1 MKRIAICLMI
11 LTSIFRFKEV
21 HAQVVYTDPIFPKET
36 DTVTIYYNAKLG
48 NAALVGV
55 SQVYAHT
62 GVITTL
68 SSSSVDWRH
77 VVGNWGTN
85 DTRVKMTSLGN
96 DLWSLRVHMKSFYTL
111 GGAFA
116 SGESILKMAFVFRD
130 QAGNKVGRASNG
142 GDIFHDVYSSNSGL
156 LVKIVQP
163 ELKTTL
169 GNASTLFS
177 IAAYTSKASDI
188 DVLLDGS
195 VYRSV
200 TSKDSIQAQFKGLS
214 VGNHQIVVSAMASP
228 ENKKDTVNF
237 IVNPSVKQVS
247 MPSGLEQGIN
257 YIDDSTVYLVLYAP
271 YKNYVYVLGDFNN
284 WLPDVNY
291 FMNYDPSRQVYWLKI
306 NGLEPGKEVGYQYL
320 INGDTRIA
328 DPFSPIMLHEWDD
341 SYIPSTTYP
350 NLKPYPKNKTTGWV
364 TVMQPGATPY
374 AWSKVNFTRPKK
386 EQLVIYELLIRD
398 YTKAQTF
405 KSIQDTL
412 PYLKRLGINA
422 IEFMPLAEFE
432 GNLSWGYNPA
442 SHMALDKY
450 YGTQDAF
457 KTLVDACHQNGIAVI
472 MDVVYNHAFSSAPIC
487 QLYWDAVN
495 FRPSNNSPYAN
506 VTAKHPFNVGY
517 DLNHSTSA
525 TNYYTKRTLKY
536 WLEEF
541 HIDGFRF
548 DLSKGLTQT
557 DYGTDVAAW
566 GRYDAARINTLDGY
580 HKHIQSISPGAY
592 TILEHFADN
601 DEEQELSKRG
611 MMTWGN
617 AVYNATEA
625 AMGYSS
631 TSDFGWLVDY
641 SKRGMQANSLVG
653 YASSHDEER
662 MGYKSKMYGNS
673 AGSYSTKNEEVYLK
687 RNALTYSFVHLV
699 PGPKMIWQF
708 DELGYD
714 YSINWCKDGTVSDA
728 CRLVEKPVRWD
739 YWTGISDRP
748 DLYYQH
754 AMFNHLKTNYESVYA
769 PTNFNFSSG
778 GSFKRLLLNGADFQT
793 IVVGNFDVVSAVKSP
808 IFTSTGWWYNFLTG
822 DSIQVSDVNVGLNFA
837 AGDYRIYTSKK
848 IVNPFLNDKISSSG
862 LKQLGS
868 IKLFPVPAVDE
879 LYLDL
884 DILNSI
890 QLGGANSTQD
900 VGSDSEGTQDVG
912 SEFSLNGFNS
922 VNIEIS
928 DVSGKIIK
936 QGNMSQNTW
945 IQRESEMIRL
955 DVSSLNSGIYFIKIN
970 AGSKMIKSKFSVAK

>member
-1 MKRIAICLMI
+1 M
-11 LTSIFRFKEV
+11 
-21 HAQVVYTDPIFPKET
+21 
-36 DTVTIYYNAKLG
+36 
-48 NAALVGV
+48 
-55 SQVYAHT
+55 
-62 GVITTL
+62 
-68 SSSSVDWRH
+68 
-77 VVGNWGTN
+77 
-85 DTRVKMTSLGN
+85 
-96 DLWSLRVHMKSFYTL
+96 
-111 GGAFA
+111 
-116 SGESILKMAFVFRD
+116 
-130 QAGNKVGRASNG
+130 
-142 GDIFHDVYSSNSGL
+142 
-156 LVKIVQP
+156 
-163 ELKTTL
+163 
-169 GNASTLFS
+169 
-177 IAAYTSKASDI
+177 
-188 DVLLDGS
+188 
-195 VYRSV
+195 
-200 TSKDSIQAQFKGLS
+200 
-214 VGNHQIVVSAMASP
+214 
-228 ENKKDTVNF
+228 
-237 IVNPSVKQVS
+237 
-247 MPSGLEQGIN
+247 
-257 YIDDSTVYLVLYAP
+257 
-271 YKNYVYVLGDFNN
+271 
-284 WLPDVNY
+284 
-291 FMNYDPSRQVYWLKI
+291 
-306 NGLEPGKEVGYQYL
+306 
-320 INGDTRIA
+320 
-328 DPFSPIMLHEWDD
+328 
-341 SYIPSTTYP
+341 
-350 NLKPYPKNKTTGWV
+350 
-364 TVMQPGATPY
+364 
-374 AWSKVNFTRPKK
+374 
-386 EQLVIYELLIRD
+386 LIRD

-422 IEFMPLAEFE
+422 IELMPVTEFE
-432 GNLSWGYNPA
+432 GNISWGYNPA

-450 YGTQDAF
+450 YGTRDAF
-457 KTLVDACHQNGIAVI
+457 KALVDACHQNGIAVI

-580 HKHIQSISPGAY
+580 HKHIQSITPGAY

-617 AVYNATEA
+617 AVHNATEA
-625 AMGYSS
+625 AMGYAS

-673 AGSYSTKNEEVYLK
+673 AGSYSTKNESIYLK
-687 RNALTYSFVHLV
+687 RNALTYAFVHLV

-748 DLYYQH
+748 DLFYQH

-778 GSFKRLLLNGADFQT
+778 GGFKRLLLNGSDFQT

-808 IFTSTGWWYNFLTG
+808 IFTSTGWWYNYLTG
-822 DSIQVSDVNVGLNFA
+822 DSIQVSDVNVSLNFA

-848 IVNPFLNDKISSSG
+848 IVNPFLNNQTSSTRINEWSG
-862 LKQLGS
+862 
-868 IKLFPVPAVDE
+868 IKFYPVPAEDA
-879 LYLDL
+879 LFLDL
-884 DILNSI
+884 NFSSINSGGGMNAVNGLN
-890 QLGGANSTQD
+890 ANSLFD
-900 VGSDSEGTQDVG
+900 V
-912 SEFSLNGFNS
+912 LNTS
-922 VNIEIS
+922 NIEIT
-928 DVSGKIIK
+928 DVSGKLLK
-936 QGNMSQNTW
+936 QGNLSQNTW
-945 IQRESEMIRL
+945 IQRDLELIRL
-955 DVSSLNSGIYFIKIN
+955 DISSLNSGIYFIQIHS
-970 AGSKMIKSKFSVAK
+970 GSKSYKSKFSVSK

>member
-1 MKRIAICLMI
+1 MKINQ
-11 LTSIFRFKEV
+11 SIPIVKRHISTIKFLVLWIFLSVTEV
-21 HAQVVYTDPIFPKET
+21 MSQVVYTDPIFPKET
-36 DTVTIYYNAKLG
+36 DSVTIFYNAKLG
-48 NAALVGV
+48 NAALVGA
-55 SQVYAHT
+55 SQVFAHT

-85 DTRVKMTSLGN
+85 DSRVKMNSLGN
-96 DLWSLRVHMKSFYTL
+96 DLWSFRIHMKSFYAL

-116 SGESILKMAFVFRD
+116 NGESILRMAFVFRD

-142 GDIFHDVYSSNSGL
+142 GDIFHDVYSANSGL

-163 ELKTTL
+163 ELRTTI
-169 GNASTLFS
+169 GSSSTLFGV
-177 IAAYTSKASDI
+177 AAYTSKSSDI
-188 DVLLDGS
+188 DIILDGS

-200 TSKDSIQAQFKGLS
+200 TSKDSIQGQFKGLS
-214 VGNHQIVVSAMASP
+214 VGNHQIVVRAVAST
-228 ENKKDTVNF
+228 ETKSDTVSF
-237 IVNPSVKQVS
+237 IVNPSVVQS
-247 MPSGLEQGIN
+247 SLPSGLEQGIN

-271 YKNYVYVLGDFNN
+271 YKNYAYVLGDFNN
-284 WLPDVNY
+284 WQPDVDY
-291 FMNYDPSRQVYWLKI
+291 FMNYDPAKQVYWLKI
-306 NGLEPGKEVGYQYL
+306 SGLIPGKEVGYQYL
-320 INGDTRIA
+320 VNGDLRVA

-364 TVMQPGATPY
+364 TVMEPGSTPY
-374 AWSKVNFTRPKK
+374 SWTKVNFTRPKK

-412 PYLKRLGINA
+412 DYLKRLGINA

-432 GNLSWGYNPA
+432 GNISWGYNPA

-450 YGTQDAF
+450 YGSRNAF
-457 KTLVDACHQNGIAVI
+457 KSLVDACHQKGIAVI

-495 FRPSNNSPYAN
+495 FRPSSNSPYAN
-506 VTAKHPFNVGY
+506 ITAKHPFNVGY

-525 TNYYTKRTLKY
+525 TKYYTKRTLEY
-536 WLEEF
+536 WLKEF
-541 HIDGFRF
+541 HVDGFRF

-557 DYGTDVAAW
+557 DYGTDVSAW
-566 GRYDAARINTLDGY
+566 GRYDAARINTLDDY

-617 AVYNATEA
+617 AVHNATEA

-641 SKRGMQANSLVG
+641 SKRGMQPNSLVG

-662 MGYKSKMYGNS
+662 MAYKSKMYGNS
-673 AGSYSTKNEEVYLK
+673 SGNYSTKTEEIYLK
-687 RNALTYSFVHLV
+687 RNALTYAFVHLV

-728 CRLVEKPVRWD
+728 CRLVEKPARWD

-754 AMFNHLKTNYESVYA
+754 AMFNHLKTNYSDVYA
-769 PTNFNFSSG
+769 PTSYSFSSG
-778 GSFKRLLLNGADFQT
+778 GSFKRLLLNGSEFQT
-793 IVVGNFDVVSAVKSP
+793 LVVGNFDVVSSVKSP
-808 IFTSTGWWYNFLTG
+808 VFSSTGWWYNYLTG
-822 DSIQVSDVNVGLNFA
+822 DSIQVNDVNVGLNFA

-848 IVNPFLNDKISSSG
+848 VMNPFLVKKVNSIGTLNSG
-862 LKQLGS
+862 GLQLY
-868 IKLFPVPAVDE
+868 PVPASEVLMLKWD
-879 LYLDL
+879 
-884 DILNSI
+884 LNS
-890 QLGGANSTQD
+890 AAFSNSFD
-900 VGSDSEGTQDVG
+900 
-912 SEFSLNGFNS
+912 FNS
-922 VNIEIS
+922 LKIEIS
-928 DVSGKIIK
+928 DVTGKTIKSG
-936 QGNMSQNTW
+936 NLNENTW
-945 IQRESEMIRL
+945 VQKESNHLKL
-955 DVSSLNSGIYFIKIN
+955 DVSTLNTGIYFIRVQSGQNTYKTKFTL
-970 AGSKMIKSKFSVAK
+970 SK